1 MALRPRRTTPAR
13 ATGHVSHDAQ
23 VRIDQRVARILARG
37 GSGRRADPTAPPYR
51 TEHGKVETR
60 RER

>member
-1 MALRPRRTTPAR
+1 MALRQRCTTPIR

-23 VRIDQRVARILARG
+23 VRIDQRVARILGRG
-37 GSGRRADPTAPPYR
+37 ELGRRADPKAPPDR
-51 TEHGKVETR
+51 TEHGKVATR